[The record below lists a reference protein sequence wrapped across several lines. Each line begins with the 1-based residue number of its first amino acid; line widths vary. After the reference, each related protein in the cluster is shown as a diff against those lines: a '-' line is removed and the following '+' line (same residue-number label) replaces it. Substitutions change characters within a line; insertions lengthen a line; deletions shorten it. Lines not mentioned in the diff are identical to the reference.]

1 MPEASRG
8 HPVGQD
14 PREAGFTLIELIISL
29 ALFALIAMAGLA
41 LVESLLGVQGGTEGR
56 LDRLAEI
63 QRAMFVID
71 NDLEQIATGPIE
83 GHADQLRF
91 SRPVQAAGGLPVRL
105 RYALAAGTL
114 GRSLDGRGVPGMSQQ
129 MLSGIAS
136 VRWTFYTPATGWID
150 RWPPSSEQ
158 ASDWPVA
165 IAADIVLVPGRGA
178 SGALRRVVA
187 LPARP

>member
-1 MPEASRG
+1 M
-8 HPVGQD
+8 GQD

-71 NDLEQIATGPIE
+71 NDLEQVAAGPIA
-83 GHADQLRF
+83 GQGDQLSF
-91 SRPVQAAGGLPVRL
+91 SRPIQAAGGLPVRM

-114 GRSLDGRGVPGMSQQ
+114 GRSLDGRGLPGMSQQ
-129 MLSGIAS
+129 LLGGIAS
-136 VRWTFYTPATGWID
+136 LHWSFYTPATGWID
-150 RWPPSSEQ
+150 RWPPSAEQ

-165 IAADIVLVPGRGA
+165 IAADIALAPGRGA
-178 SGALRRVVA
+178 SGSLRRVVA
-187 LPARP
+187 LPAKP